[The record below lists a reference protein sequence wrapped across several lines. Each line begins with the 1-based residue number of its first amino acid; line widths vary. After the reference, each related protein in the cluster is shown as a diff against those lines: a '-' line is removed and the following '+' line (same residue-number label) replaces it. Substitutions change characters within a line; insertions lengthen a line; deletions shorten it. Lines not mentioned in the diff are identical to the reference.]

1 MNVRLLTPL
10 LLTLALAGCGDDSFD
25 DLRAFME
32 ATGKDG
38 SNQIEPLPEVNKVDT
53 FEYRQGDLADP
64 FVARNLRP
72 AGKGNMQLDLDRPRQ
87 PLEEFPL
94 DALRLVGTIK
104 KPSQPMRAV
113 ISDPKGALHTIPRG
127 GRIGQNHGT
136 VTAIRE
142 GGIEIKEFLQDANG
156 EWLESKA
163 AMTITEDAPK

>member
-1 MNVRLLTPL
+1 MSIRLTLPL
-10 LLTLALAGCGDDSFD
+10 LLALSLAGCGDDGFD

-38 SNQIEPLPEVNKVDT
+38 NNQIEPLPEVNKVDT
-53 FEYRQGDLADP
+53 FEYRQGDLTDP

-72 AGKGNMQLDLDRPRQ
+72 TGKGNMQFDLDRPRQ

-94 DALRLVGTIK
+94 DSLRLVGTIK
-104 KPSQPMRAV
+104 KPSQAIRAV
-113 ISDPKGALHTIPRG
+113 VSDPKGALHTIPTG

-142 GGIEIKEFLQDANG
+142 DGIDIKEFLQDANG

-163 AMTITEDAPK
+163 TMTITEDAPK